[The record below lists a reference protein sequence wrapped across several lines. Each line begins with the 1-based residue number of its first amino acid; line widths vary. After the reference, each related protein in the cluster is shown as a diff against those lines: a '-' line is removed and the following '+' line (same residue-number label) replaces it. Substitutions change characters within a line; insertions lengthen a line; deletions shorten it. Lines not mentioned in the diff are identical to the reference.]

1 MDDWDEP
8 MALTRHTE
16 KKTTIMKPITVL
28 IVDDHAVIRD
38 GLRRYLETLGVYRVV
53 GDACDGLDALDKVL
67 YCQPDVVIMDF
78 SMPRLNGIEA
88 TRRILENGIPT
99 RIIILSMHMSPEQ
112 VRQAMRAGASGCV
125 HKSSVVSEI
134 APAIRTALA
143 GENYLSPKL
152 NMPTSGSSFW
162 Q

>member
-1 MDDWDEP
+1 ME
-8 MALTRHTE
+8 T
-16 KKTTIMKPITVL
+16 ITVL
-28 IVDDHAVIRD
+28 IVDDHEIIRD
-38 GLRRYLETLGVYRVV
+38 GLRRYLEALGAYRVI
-53 GDACDGLDALDKVL
+53 GDACDGFDALTKVIH
-67 YCQPDVVIMDF
+67 CQPDVVIMDF

-88 TRRILENGIPT
+88 TRRILENGIST

-152 NMPTSGSSFW
+152 NIPISGSDLW